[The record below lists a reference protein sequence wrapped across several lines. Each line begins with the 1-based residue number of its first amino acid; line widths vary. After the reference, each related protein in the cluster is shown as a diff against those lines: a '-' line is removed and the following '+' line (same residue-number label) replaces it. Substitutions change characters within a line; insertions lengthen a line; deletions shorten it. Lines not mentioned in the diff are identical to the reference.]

1 MINLESY
8 DQWRTLN
15 EGGTVSPLGGLPSG
29 MVKVTD
35 SNLETVKKT
44 LGKLVVI
51 DFWADWCTPCMK
63 LGKVLEELSKDVRFK
78 NMLVGKYEFSFKLP
92 IAKKLAI
99 ETIPVLMIYKNGI
112 LVKKITGYKDTDK
125 QTLTTTLLNLLP
137 K

>member
-8 DQWRTLN
+8 EGWKSLN
-15 EGGTVSPLGGLPSG
+15 EEGTVSPLGGLPSG

-35 SNLETVKKT
+35 ANLETVKKT
-44 LGKLVVI
+44 PGKLVVI

-78 NMLVGKYEFSFKLP
+78 KMLVGKYEFSFELP

-99 ETIPVLMIYKNGI
+99 KTIPVLMIYKNGV